1 MPSIKT
7 TDAQY
12 ILNLRRDSTYTRSEP
27 PKISYLLITYMG
39 TNQSA
44 INVSYL
50 KGFAKFMA
58 ELVPA
63 LPNMWIKQKK
73 KYSCCFL

>member
-1 MPSIKT
+1 MF
-7 TDAQY
+7 
-12 ILNLRRDSTYTRSEP
+12 LNLRRDSTYTRSEP
-27 PKISYLLITYMG
+27 PPPQKKKKKSYLLITYMG

-58 ELVPA
+58 ELVPI
-63 LPNMWIKQKK
+63 LPNIWIKKEENI
-73 KYSCCFL
+73 